1 VRRPSILQQID
12 ALDPEKDHERV
23 VHLCVCYEF
32 PFDFTRA
39 LEFALFRT
47 YAAPR
52 IAALLHHTGEFE
64 RRPQKRY
71 DDTDLLLSEL
81 MEWGY
86 SSARGAAALRRM
98 NALHGR
104 FTIANE
110 DYLYVLS
117 TLIHEPIRWVDK
129 YGWRPM
135 CAGERLGLFLF
146 WREVGRRMHIE
157 DAPAS
162 YEAFERYN
170 VEYERAHFR
179 STEASRRVGTVTR
192 DLFVSWFPRLLRP
205 LARRV
210 IHAMLDEPLLEA
222 FGFPRPG
229 RLMRGLVAGALKG
242 RARLLR
248 WLPPRR
254 RPRLRTEMR
263 RPLYPRGYRI
273 EELGPPE
280 TASPLL

>member
-1 VRRPSILQQID
+1 VRRPSILRQIQ
-12 ALDPEKDHERV
+12 ALDPHKDHERI
-23 VHLCVCYEF
+23 VHLCACYEF
-32 PFDFTRA
+32 PFDMTRA

-52 IAALLHHTGEFE
+52 IAALLHHTGESE

-86 SSARGAAALRRM
+86 SSVRGAAALQRM
-98 NALHGR
+98 NAIHGR
-104 FTIANE
+104 FKIANE

-117 TLIHEPIRWVDK
+117 TLIFEPVRWLDR

-135 CAGERLGLFLF
+135 CLQERLGLFFF
-146 WREVGRRMHIE
+146 WREVGRHMHIKDVPAVYE
-157 DAPAS
+157 D
-162 YEAFERYN
+162 FERYN
-170 VEYERAHFR
+170 VEYERVHFR
-179 STEASRRVGTVTR
+179 PTEASRRVGSATR
-192 DLFVSWFPRLLRP
+192 ELFVNWFPRP
-205 LARRV
+205 LHPLVRSA
-210 IHAMLDEPLLEA
+210 IHALLDEPLRAA
-222 FGFPRPG
+222 FGFPKPS
-229 RLMRGLVAGALKG
+229 RLTRGLVVGVLG
-242 RARLLR
+242 LRARLLR

-273 EELGPPE
+273 EELGPAE
-280 TASPLL
+280 Q

>member
-1 VRRPSILQQID
+1 MRRLSILQQIE
-12 ALDPEKDHERV
+12 ALDPEKDHERI
-23 VHLCVCYEF
+23 VHLCACYEF

-39 LEFALFRT
+39 LEFALFRS
-47 YAAPR
+47 YAVPR

-86 SSARGAAALRRM
+86 SSLRGDAALRRM

-104 FTIANE
+104 FKIANE

-117 TLIHEPIRWVDK
+117 TLIYEPIRWMSK

-135 CAGERLGLFLF
+135 CAGERLGLYFF

-157 DAPAS
+157 DVPATA
-162 YEAFERYN
+162 EAFERYN
-170 VEYERAHFR
+170 IEYERAHFR
-179 STEASRRVGTVTR
+179 CTEASRRVGTATR
-192 DLFVSWFPRLLRP
+192 ELFVSWFPRLLHPLVRP
-205 LARRV
+205 A
-210 IHAMLDEPLLEA
+210 IHAMMDEPLLEA

-229 RLMRGLVAGALKG
+229 RLTRGLVTGALKG

-254 RPRLRTEMR
+254 RPRLRTAMR

-273 EELGPPE
+273 EDLGPPE
-280 TASPLL
+280 AVSPAR